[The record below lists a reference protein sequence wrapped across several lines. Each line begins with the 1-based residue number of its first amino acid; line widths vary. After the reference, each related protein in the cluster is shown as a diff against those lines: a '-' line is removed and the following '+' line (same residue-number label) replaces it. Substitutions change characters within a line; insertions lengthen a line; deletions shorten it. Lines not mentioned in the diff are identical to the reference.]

1 MPTFL
6 PNICPT
12 NGIKLRNSPKVLRV
26 LDSGPAVE
34 LEGVTFSYVRGVPIL
49 RDVSLRIERGE
60 LLFVIGPNGGGKSTL
75 LKVIVGSLKPEKGVV
90 RLFGEDVRRFR
101 DWWMVGYLP
110 QQAATFFEKMALS
123 VEELLSAARVKG
135 RGMGLEDVVRLVG
148 VDEPAEL
155 LPQRVVDLS
164 GGLLQKVMLAMV
176 LVNRPRLLLL
186 DEPTVY
192 MDQRGVGTFM
202 QILGRVRDEWG
213 VTTVIAT
220 HDVAAISTFATRVL
234 CINREALYDGSI
246 EELVMSEQLC
256 NIYGFHVYT
265 MKHGHVWSGK

>member
-1 MPTFL
+1 
-6 PNICPT
+6 
-12 NGIKLRNSPKVLRV
+12 
-26 LDSGPAVE
+26 
-34 LEGVTFSYVRGVPIL
+34 
-49 RDVSLRIERGE
+49 
-60 LLFVIGPNGGGKSTL
+60 
-75 LKVIVGSLKPEKGVV
+75 
-90 RLFGEDVRRFR
+90 
-101 DWWMVGYLP
+101 
-110 QQAATFFEKMALS
+110 
-123 VEELLSAARVKG
+123 
-135 RGMGLEDVVRLVG
+135 
-148 VDEPAEL
+148 
-155 LPQRVVDLS
+155 VDLS

-265 MKHGHVWSGK
+265 MKHGHQWSGK

>member
-1 MPTFL
+1 
-6 PNICPT
+6 
-12 NGIKLRNSPKVLRV
+12 

-110 QQAATFFEKMALS
+110 QHAATFFEKMALS

-265 MKHGHVWSGK
+265 MKHGHQWSGK